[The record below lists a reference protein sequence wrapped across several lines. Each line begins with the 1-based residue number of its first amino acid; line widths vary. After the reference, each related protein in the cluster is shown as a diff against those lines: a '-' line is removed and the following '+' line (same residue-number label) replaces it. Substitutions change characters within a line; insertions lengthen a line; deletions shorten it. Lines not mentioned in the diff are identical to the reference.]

1 MVAKN
6 DESKPHSRLVNTVGS
21 PVFHIVLDS
30 EQTHSC
36 EDEIQRAGS
45 VFAVGVHR
53 NDELRSSLGLY
64 ETKDEVTHRQELL
77 ESLQNLVR
85 ESVKQILKNQVSLR
99 GSDESRMHLQISRRR
114 SWRTSSRLVR
124 SEWASTSP
132 VPISIR
138 RVG

>member
-1 MVAKN
+1 MEILEANAVPLSYDPPTP
-6 DESKPHSRLVNTVGS
+6 DEKMKSKELEAYLR
-21 PVFHIVLDS
+21 
-30 EQTHSC
+30 
-36 EDEIQRAGS
+36 
-45 VFAVGVHR
+45 
-53 NDELRSSLGLY
+53 LRSSLGLY

-99 GSDESRMHLQISRRR
+99 RSDESRMHLQISRRR